1 MNLVAEYY
9 RIIDFLDKGGAV
21 LYLIMGT
28 AFVLW
33 IFIIDRSVYLFF
45 LASKDEK
52 ELLKE
57 WNRHKS
63 SSERNRIKEAL
74 KSMFSEKLFN
84 HLPAIRILIKTAPL
98 LGLLGTVYGMMEI
111 FDVIALNGTG
121 DARAM
126 ADGISMATLPTMA
139 GMAVAITGL
148 FFQKKIEEIARKK
161 SVHFYEGLEA

>member
-1 MNLVAEYY
+1 MNLVGEYY
-9 RIIDFLDKGGAV
+9 SIIDFLDKGGAI

-33 IFIIDRSVYLFF
+33 VFIIDRSVYLFF

-57 WNRHKS
+57 WNRYKNNSES
-63 SSERNRIKEAL
+63 SKIKEAL

-84 HLPAIRILIKTAPL
+84 HLPVIRILIKMAPL

-111 FDVIALNGTG
+111 FDVIAVNGTG

>member
-84 HLPAIRILIKTAPL
+84 HLVLSIPAHSEVFL
-98 LGLLGTVYGMMEI
+98 L
-111 FDVIALNGTG
+111 
-121 DARAM
+121 
-126 ADGISMATLPTMA
+126 ADS
-139 GMAVAITGL
+139 
-148 FFQKKIEEIARKK
+148 F
-161 SVHFYEGLEA
+161 

>member
-1 MNLVAEYY
+1 
-9 RIIDFLDKGGAV
+9 
-21 LYLIMGT
+21 
-28 AFVLW
+28 
-33 IFIIDRSVYLFF
+33 
-45 LASKDEK
+45 
-52 ELLKE
+52 
-57 WNRHKS
+57 
-63 SSERNRIKEAL
+63 
-74 KSMFSEKLFN
+74 
-84 HLPAIRILIKTAPL
+84 
-98 LGLLGTVYGMMEI
+98 MMEI